1 MQRKSLI
8 LLVVLV
14 VALGGLFAWL
24 QREPARLAPPAEVR
38 YFPGL
43 DVQQVSAV
51 TVRRPGQPD
60 IRVARQDGRW
70 VMPAKAGYPAAG
82 RLVGD
87 LLHDLAQA
95 RKVEA
100 KTREPGNFAQLGVA
114 DQGEG
119 AGVRLSLERSG
130 GAPLE
135 LLVGKA
141 AQQGGRLVRQP
152 GDEQVWLIDKD
163 LRLPPDELDWLD
175 RRITSIPFEKVAE
188 VSVSYPGGETLTV
201 FRDKAGE
208 PNLRV
213 RQLPRDAKL
222 AYESIANGM
231 ATPFGALTFSE
242 TAPLDQVQFKGPAR
256 LSLTLKT
263 LDGASL
269 SGRVLEQGGQNWLLL
284 DRVEGFA
291 DGQIQARKGW
301 AYRIEANQY
310 EALARHLADFT
321 AKKP

>member
-1 MQRKSLI
+1 
-8 LLVVLV
+8 
-14 VALGGLFAWL
+14 
-24 QREPARLAPPAEVR
+24 
-38 YFPGL
+38 
-43 DVQQVSAV
+43 
-51 TVRRPGQPD
+51 
-60 IRVARQDGRW
+60 
-70 VMPAKAGYPAAG
+70 
-82 RLVGD
+82 
-87 LLHDLAQA
+87 
-95 RKVEA
+95 
-100 KTREPGNFAQLGVA
+100 
-114 DQGEG
+114 
-119 AGVRLSLERSG
+119 
-130 GAPLE
+130 
-135 LLVGKA
+135 
-141 AQQGGRLVRQP
+141 
-152 GDEQVWLIDKD
+152 
-163 LRLPPDELDWLD
+163 
-175 RRITSIPFEKVAE
+175 
-188 VSVSYPGGETLTV
+188 V

-256 LSLTLKT
+256 LDLALKT

-291 DGQIQARKGW
+291 DGQIQARQGW

-310 EALARHLADFT
+310 EALARYLADFT